1 MTISLQFVNVS
12 SATAPNGQPHALS
25 VVDQRAI
32 RSQAMRDFRRRQRK
46 AATTS
51 FQSSQT
57 AASTPIQFGASIPG
71 HSDPGSE
78 TPEQGNT
85 GTSLARSDS
94 RGQSRPEG
102 VQLFLNGPKVESLH
116 VSRSVAPS
124 VSQSPAKPLSCADK
138 RYHGSLRTKE
148 YFAQRTLP
156 VPQTLRSPAMI
167 RGPMLQS
174 YIEAFYPSC
183 IWSNPQMI
191 GVLSKWS
198 IARSQATLH
207 INDAVGLTHMG
218 LTSKD
223 QQLVM
228 EGRKRHVIAASSLRR
243 ELNDSTTPIEITS
256 SAVISMMMAEMYSA
270 TSSDLAG
277 CATHLAGVTAILH
290 AHFSGPNARPVDEQV
305 LRQYYRLILVQG
317 LIHRKATS
325 FHWRLAPSEDGYTPG
340 SIEALIQLGLSLP
353 GLMEFADNRTS
364 PQYSGQVHAENSTS
378 PIPLALDL
386 GLKFDTWLLNYEKD
400 GFRYRQAPLEFRS
413 PVDGNVLGLYW
424 SLRLLLAECIYLLNS
439 SDAQANT
446 REHAMRLAKSEAS
459 MYAALLVETAV
470 VFQNLDGAILSK
482 ATGMRAPLHF
492 AKQWWIRLADK
503 SKTHA
508 VEVMEYQLQADL
520 PGIEWIS
527 LLYWSFMSASWLE
540 RI

>member
-1 MTISLQFVNVS
+1 MTVSLQFVNVS
-12 SATAPNGQPHALS
+12 SATNGQPRALS

-32 RSQAMRDFRRRQRK
+32 RSQAMRDYRRRQRE

-57 AASTPIQFGASIPG
+57 AVSTHIQRGASVADR
-71 HSDPGSE
+71 SDPGIE
-78 TPEQGNT
+78 TPEDESP
-85 GTSLARSDS
+85 GTSLTESDS
-94 RGQSRPEG
+94 CNNSRTGQANLSIVRSRFKSTA
-102 VQLFLNGPKVESLH
+102 VSCSA
-116 VSRSVAPS
+116 VSRSPQDPTERS
-124 VSQSPAKPLSCADK
+124 DCADE
-138 RYHGSLRTKE
+138 RYHSRLRNKQ
-148 YFAQRTLP
+148 YLAQRTLP
-156 VPQTLRSPAMI
+156 VPRTLRSPAMI

-243 ELNDSTTPIEITS
+243 ELNDSTTPIEIVS

-270 TSSDLAG
+270 TSSGLTG
-277 CATHLAGVTAILH
+277 CATHLTGVTAILH

-317 LIHRKATS
+317 LIHRKPTV
-325 FHWRLAPSEDGYTPG
+325 FHRRLTPSEDDYTPG
-340 SIEALIQLGLSLP
+340 SIEALIQLGLNLP
-353 GLMEFADNRTS
+353 GLMELADNRTS
-364 PQYSGQVHAENSTS
+364 PDQSRQVHIGETTL

-386 GLKFDTWLLNYEKD
+386 GLKFDNWIREYEKD

-424 SLRLLLAECIYLLNS
+424 SLRLLLAECLYLLNS

-446 REHAMRLAKSEAS
+446 REHATRLAKSEAS
-459 MYAALLVETAV
+459 MYATLLVETAA
-470 VFQNLDGAILSK
+470 VFRNLDGAMLSK

-492 AKQWWIRLADK
+492 AKQWWMRLADK
-503 SKTHA
+503 SKIHA
-508 VEVMEYQLQADL
+508 VDVMEHRLQADL
-520 PGIEWIS
+520 LGIEWIS

-540 RI
+540 KI

>member
-1 MTISLQFVNVS
+1 MTVSLQFVNVS
-12 SATAPNGQPHALS
+12 SATNGQPRALTG
-25 VVDQRAI
+25 VDQRAI
-32 RSQAMRDFRRRQRK
+32 RSQAMRDYRRRQRE

-51 FQSSQT
+51 FQASQT
-57 AASTPIQFGASIPG
+57 AASTLIQRGASVS
-71 HSDPGSE
+71 HRSDPGSE
-78 TPEQGNT
+78 TPEQKST
-85 GTSLARSDS
+85 VTSMTKSDS
-94 RGQSRPEG
+94 RIHARTEQA
-102 VQLFLNGPKVESLH
+102 QLLIAGPSYKDLH
-116 VSRSVAPS
+116 IPCSVVSSVP
-124 VSQSPAKPLSCADK
+124 QDRTKQLDCADQH
-138 RYHGSLRTKE
+138 YHGRLRTKHSM
-148 YFAQRTLP
+148 AQRTLP

-270 TSSDLAG
+270 TSSGLTG

-325 FHWRLAPSEDGYTPG
+325 FHRRLTPSEDDYIPG

-353 GLMEFADNRTS
+353 GLLELADNRIS
-364 PQYSGQVHAENSTS
+364 PQQSQKVHAGKTTL

-386 GLKFDTWLLNYEKD
+386 GLKFDIWLRNYEKD

-424 SLRLLLAECIYLLNS
+424 SLRLLLSECVYLLNS

-459 MYAALLVETAV
+459 MYATLLAETAA
-470 VFQNLDGAILSK
+470 VFQTLDGAILSK

-492 AKQWWIRLADK
+492 AKQWWMRLADK
-503 SKTHA
+503 NNIHA
-508 VEVMEYQLQADL
+508 IEVMEHQLQADL

>member
-12 SATAPNGQPHALS
+12 SATATNGQPQALS

-57 AASTPIQFGASIPG
+57 AASTPIQFGASISD
-71 HSDPGSE
+71 HSNSGSE
-78 TPEQGNT
+78 TPEQET
-85 GTSLARSDS
+85 TSTSLTKSNC
-94 RGQSRPEG
+94 RGQAHSQG
-102 VQLFLNGPKVESLH
+102 VRLFLNGPKAEHLH
-116 VSRSVAPS
+116 VSHSVASS
-124 VSQSPAKPLSCADK
+124 VLQNPAKHISCADK
-138 RYHGSLRTKE
+138 RYHGSMRTRE
-148 YFAQRTLP
+148 SFAQRTLP

-174 YIEAFYPSC
+174 YIESFYPSC

-228 EGRKRHVIAASSLRR
+228 EGRKQHVIAASALRR

-270 TSSDLAG
+270 TSSGLTG

-305 LRQYYRLILVQG
+305 LKQYYRLILVQG

-325 FHWRLAPSEDGYTPG
+325 FHQRLTPNEENYTPG

-353 GLMEFADNRTS
+353 GLIKLADDRIS
-364 PQYSGQVHAENSTS
+364 RQQYRQRHAENTTS

-386 GLKFDTWLLNYEKD
+386 GLKFDNWLRNYEKD

-439 SDAQANT
+439 SDALADT
-446 REHAMRLAKSEAS
+446 SEHAMRLAKSEAS
-459 MYAALLVETAV
+459 MYATLLVETAA

-492 AKQWWIRLADK
+492 AKQWWMRLADK
-503 SKTHA
+503 TKIHA
-508 VEVMEYQLQADL
+508 TEVMEHQLQADL